1 VKDEETQKVED
12 QAGDEQ
18 TVSTAFALP
27 LGWKVGLACIF
38 GAPGLFVLFFIAKYS
53 FKGDAKPS
61 ELGLGT
67 VLIFCLA
74 GLALVLIPWDL
85 LGLRL
90 KKFGPLEF
98 ERVINTQKQE
108 QSESLAHLQKQIDE
122 LRQAA
127 GTKLA
132 TASVATPIVPSKVDL
147 PAFLKKFFA
156 NYPRRFFS
164 PFTIKSW
171 GGRQPEFKEL
181 ASFEKEDITQALLSM
196 LAKNEVQTKISKKGN
211 TLYGIRP

>member
-1 VKDEETQKVED
+1 MNEEQAQKLED
-12 QAGDEQ
+12 QVGDEP

-27 LGWKVGLACIF
+27 LAWKLGLACMF
-38 GAPGLFVLFFIAKYS
+38 GVPGIFVLVLIVKYGL
-53 FKGDAKPS
+53 KADVKPS

-67 VLIFCLA
+67 ALIFCLA
-74 GLALVLIPWDL
+74 GVALVLIPWDL

-98 ERVINTQKQE
+98 ERVINTQKKE
-108 QSESLAHLQKQIDE
+108 QSESLAHLQEQIDE
-122 LRQAA
+122 LKRAA

-132 TASVATPIVPSKVDL
+132 VESVATPAVTPRVDL
-147 PAFLKKFFA
+147 PVLLKRFFG

-171 GGRQPEFKEL
+171 GGRQPKFQEL
-181 ASFEKEDITQALLSM
+181 AFFEKEDITQALLSM